1 MIKYTIVCKSNHWPV
16 RLKKV
21 NKIID
26 NILKS
31 KKYLKFRNDIDY
43 ECNIILGNN
52 ILLKKI
58 NFEYRKKNKA
68 TDVLTFVSKLN
79 LNKNK
84 KKYCDIFIS
93 AEVLKKDAKK
103 NKISFYDHLTHIL
116 IHSFLHINGFIHK
129 KIVDFNKMKNIE
141 ILILK
146 KNGIA
151 NPYIIN

>member
-1 MIKYTIVCKSNHWPV
+1 MIKYSVFCKSNHWPT
-16 RLKKV
+16 RLKQVK
-21 NKIID
+21 KIIN

-31 KKYLKFRNDIDY
+31 KKYLRFKNHIDY

-58 NFEYRKKNKA
+58 NFHYSKKNKT
-68 TDVLTFVSKLN
+68 TDVLTFVSNLN
-79 LNKNK
+79 LNNK
-84 KKYCDIFIS
+84 QKIYCDIFIS

-116 IHSFLHINGFIHK
+116 IHSFLHINGFMHK
-129 KIVDFNKMKNIE
+129 KIDDFNKMKKIE

-146 KNGIA
+146 KNGIP
-151 NPYIIN
+151 NPYI